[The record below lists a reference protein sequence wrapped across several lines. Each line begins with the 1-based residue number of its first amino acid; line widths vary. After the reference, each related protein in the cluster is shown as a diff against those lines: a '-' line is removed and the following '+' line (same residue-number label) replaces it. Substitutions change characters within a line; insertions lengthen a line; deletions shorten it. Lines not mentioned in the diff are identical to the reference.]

1 MIVFQLTMPHAGSWN
16 GKWTGDGRVYA
27 KTRPNRE
34 VPPEV
39 VGRDF
44 TWEFDDGWAA
54 CVSATKMDAK
64 DAAKIMRQSKGFF
77 GYDWMIDSI
86 IRIGRTQLAEGG
98 RT

>member
-39 VGRDF
+39 IGK
-44 TWEFDDGWAA
+44 EFHYRWDDGWEA
-54 CVSATKMDAK
+54 CITVTKMDAK
-64 DAAKIMRQSKGFF
+64 DAAKIMRQSAGFF